1 VRLARNRLPGVTT
14 SSVTPHANAL
24 PGHKQRVGEMCS
36 DLIEVVKHGG
46 DRPVF
51 AVPAL
56 HQMKEILAG
65 PPIDRGE
72 RLAVNYA
79 SEAGL
84 S

>member
-1 VRLARNRLPGVTT
+1 
-14 SSVTPHANAL
+14 
-24 PGHKQRVGEMCS
+24 MCS

-72 RLAVNYA
+72 RLAVTA
-79 SEAGL
+79 LG
-84 S
+84 